1 MSSPHSNSSSKS
13 PKTEKSREAFVNL
26 VRNILREETQ
36 KLSCHN
42 RLTDQYPEGKWL
54 EVVIEEAGERC
65 IDEKDLFRT
74 LSNSKQSVGGESN
87 RDWWRRSVI
96 WGFYHYWCKPNF
108 QVTRFYLFVDGEVSP
123 LVLKSRVRKAV
134 GFTSELAVNYI
145 ECPKY
150 PRTSEGHRSFINKH
164 YKTTPS

>member
-1 MSSPHSNSSSKS
+1 M
-13 PKTEKSREAFVNL
+13 
-26 VRNILREETQ
+26 
-36 KLSCHN
+36 
-42 RLTDQYPEGKWL
+42 
-54 EVVIEEAGERC
+54 VIEEAGERC

-96 WGFYHYWCKPNF
+96 WGFYHFWCKPNF

-134 GFTSELAVNYI
+134 GFNSELAVNDI
-145 ECPKY
+145 ECPQY

>member
-87 RDWWRRSVI
+87 RATMKSI
-96 WGFYHYWCKPNF
+96 KF
-108 QVTRFYLFVDGEVSP
+108 LVSSN
-123 LVLKSRVRKAV
+123 LI
-134 GFTSELAVNYI
+134 G
-145 ECPKY
+145 
-150 PRTSEGHRSFINKH
+150 
-164 YKTTPS
+164 